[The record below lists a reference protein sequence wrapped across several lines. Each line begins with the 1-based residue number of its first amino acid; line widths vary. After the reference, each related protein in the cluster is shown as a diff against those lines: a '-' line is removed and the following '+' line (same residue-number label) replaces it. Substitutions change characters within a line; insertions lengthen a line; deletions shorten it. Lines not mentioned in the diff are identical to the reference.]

1 MCSATWSF
9 TYFNIGKEQGHVD
22 IFEKSAC
29 RGFIIRGFF
38 DIAQTKITVIKLVLV
53 MKVRRGIIWAKK
65 DKGTGVGLNKG
76 WLRIIH
82 SICFWW
88 TVFYSIGRSRSRKL
102 LWRRRRR
109 KGLWRIC
116 GVGFLCL
123 QRVQYIY
130 NIPILDKNPYIYI
143 YLDDI
148 WIMTIIITSM
158 HVGHS
163 VRWTSLIWTKQMLIR
178 SKDKIWL

>member
-1 MCSATWSF
+1 MCCTSKV
-9 TYFNIGKEQGHVD
+9 IGPKGPKAHNKIYINKGHVD

-29 RGFIIRGFF
+29 RGFIIWGFF

-109 KGLWRIC
+109 RKGLWRIC

-143 YLDDI
+143 FGWYLNYDNNNYI
-148 WIMTIIITSM
+148 
-158 HVGHS
+158 HACGV
-163 VRWTSLIWTKQMLIR
+163 
-178 SKDKIWL
+178 